1 MRGVCN
7 LLCAYRAKL
16 WIIEK
21 IVYYPF
27 TALEI
32 CFNRQ
37 PKIQPW
43 HIQIYSNYEVYN
55 YDSFEYAKEVGR
67 RTVCMSYIDI

>member
-21 IVYYPF
+21 NEYYPF

-32 CFNRQ
+32 CFKRQ
-37 PKIQPW
+37 SKIQPSY
-43 HIQIYSNYEVYN
+43 IQIYTNYEVYN
-55 YDSFEYAKEVGR
+55 YDNFECAKDSAMFIEG
-67 RTVCMSYIDI
+67 